1 MEKKSMSCQ
10 GKKIIVTGGAAGY
23 GYGIAKKLKAKGAK
37 VIITGRRL
45 EMLEKAAKELGVDF
59 VQADVS
65 KGEDWD
71 RVFAAAGDKVD
82 VLINNAGAAITMK
95 TLAEFTDEE
104 IMACISTN
112 LTGVLLGCKRAAKT
126 MVRQGA
132 GLIINVSSVC
142 AHYGWPNLVAY
153 TAGKAGLDKMSRALY
168 TELRPH
174 NIRVTVLTPSWGD
187 TDFSVAAGGNV
198 KAPEL
203 RAKIMTPDQ
212 MGDLTVQICELP
224 ENLVMPEVMV
234 QPVVQEI
241 IPF

>member
-1 MEKKSMSCQ
+1 MNCQ
-10 GKKIIVTGGAAGY
+10 GKKIIVTGGSVGY
-23 GYGIAKKLKAKGAK
+23 GYGIAKKLKARGAE

-45 EMLEKAAKELGVDF
+45 EMLEKAAQELGVAF
-59 VQADVS
+59 VQADVG

-71 RVFAAAGDKVD
+71 RVFAAAGGKVD
-82 VLINNAGAAITMK
+82 VLINNAGAAIK
-95 TLAEFTDEE
+95 VKPLADFTDEE
-104 IMACISTN
+104 IEACISTN
-112 LTGVLLGCKRAAKT
+112 LTGVLLGCKRAAKV
-126 MVRQGA
+126 MIPQGS

-174 NIRVTVLTPSWGD
+174 NIRVTVLTPSWGN
-187 TDFSVAAGGNV
+187 TDFSVAAGSGR
-198 KAPEL
+198 KDSEL
-203 RAKIMTPDQ
+203 QKKIMSPDQ
-212 MGDLTVQICELP
+212 MGDLAVQICELP